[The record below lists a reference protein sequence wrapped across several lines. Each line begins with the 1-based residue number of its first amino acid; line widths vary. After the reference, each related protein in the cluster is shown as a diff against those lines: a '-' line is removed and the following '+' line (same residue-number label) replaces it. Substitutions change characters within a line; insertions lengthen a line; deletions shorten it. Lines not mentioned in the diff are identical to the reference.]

1 MVKAAG
7 IVYCVHAVECWME
20 TRERRS
26 AESVESRGGNCRV
39 SSVHVSTRE
48 KVLLCV
54 EKKVSLPK
62 RFHFIVA
69 YTKAGPQSN
78 R

>member
-1 MVKAAG
+1 MLKQLGSFIASMPWNVGWKPGSGEARKAWRA
-7 IVYCVHAVECWME
+7 
-20 TRERRS
+20 
-26 AESVESRGGNCRV
+26 GGNCRV

-54 EKKVSLPK
+54 EKKVSLAK
-62 RFHFIVA
+62 RVHFIA